1 MDNPKYTVE
10 RKTSPKKKKKVTFP
24 GPIETPEPEP
34 TKPSTSTPVRKLKKK
49 RQEDDD
55 EGEIMKPKKLK
66 TSLKESSTSMGQ
78 QDKASPDD
86 GQNKNVERQPVS
98 RKKKQKNKHINQEP
112 IESSESEPSQPSTN
126 TPVKTLKRKRQ
137 EDKEEEE
144 TIESKK
150 MKTPPKDSSS
160 CDAKQIATS
169 SELTERDDLITDKDK
184 FEAKYV
190 EEYYFASGGYGSIFS
205 GFRKSDN
212 LPVAVKHIFKRKIT
226 NKKMDDGNGKMVPSE
241 VAIMLK
247 LQDESIHSD
256 GKAAPVA
263 LLDWYEIGGEIL
275 LVMER
280 PIPCEDLR
288 HYTDSEGGTL
298 QEEEA
303 KIIMTQLIRTAI
315 DLEDRNIF
323 HQDIKTDNILI
334 QTHTN
339 TPQARLIDFGVSCM
353 AEKDSILRGFSG
365 TPINAPPEAFRGF
378 CSPGSTTVWQL
389 GVVLY
394 ETLHYCNDFSTL
406 HFLEGDQMIDDELSE
421 ECQDFFQA
429 CLNTSVEQRPNLQDL
444 LHHPWLR

>member
-1 MDNPKYTVE
+1 MDNPNYTVE
-10 RKTSPKKKKKVTFP
+10 RKTSPKRKKKVTFP
-24 GPIETPEPEP
+24 GPVESPESEP
-34 TKPSTSTPVRKLKKK
+34 TKPSTSNQDNTPVRKLKKK
-49 RQEDDD
+49 RKENK
-55 EGEIMKPKKLK
+55 EGEIIKPKKMK
-66 TSLKESSTSMGQ
+66 TSLKESSTSMARL
-78 QDKASPDD
+78 DETSSD
-86 GQNKNVERQPVS
+86 GVQTKNVERQPFP
-98 RKKKQKNKHINQEP
+98 RKKKQKKKHVNQEP
-112 IESSESEPSQPSTN
+112 TESEPSQPSSS

-150 MKTPPKDSSS
+150 MQTPPKDSSAS
-160 CDAKQIATS
+160 DAKQIPTS
-169 SELTERDDLITDKDK
+169 SEKTERDDLITDKDK

-190 EEYYFASGGYGSIFS
+190 EEYYFASGGYGSIYE

-212 LPVAVKHIFKRKIT
+212 LPVAIKHIFKRKIP
-226 NKKMDDGNGKMVPSE
+226 NEKMDDGNGKMVPSE
-241 VAIMLK
+241 VAIMLM
-247 LQDESIHSD
+247 LEDESIHSD

-280 PIPCEDLR
+280 PIPCEDLL
-288 HYTDSEGGTL
+288 HYLDTKGGTL

-303 KIIMTQLIRTAI
+303 KIIMKQLIRTAI
-315 DLEDRNIF
+315 DLEDKNIF
-323 HQDIKTDNILI
+323 HQDIKTNNILI

-353 AEKDSILRGFSG
+353 AEKDSILRFSG

-378 CSPGSTTVWQL
+378 CSPGPTTVWQL

-394 ETLHYCNDFSTL
+394 ETLHYCNDFSTK

-429 CLNTSVEQRPNLQDL
+429 CLNTSEKQRPNLQDL

>member
-1 MDNPKYTVE
+1 MDNKKYT
-10 RKTSPKKKKKVTFP
+10 
-24 GPIETPEPEP
+24 
-34 TKPSTSTPVRKLKKK
+34 
-49 RQEDDD
+49 
-55 EGEIMKPKKLK
+55 
-66 TSLKESSTSMGQ
+66 ESSTSTAR
-78 QDKASPDD
+78 QDETSSDD
-86 GQNKNVERQPVS
+86 GQTQNVERQPFP
-98 RKKKQKNKHINQEP
+98 RKKKQKDKHINQEP
-112 IESSESEPSQPSTN
+112 IESSESEQPSTS

-144 TIESKK
+144 TIEPKK

-160 CDAKQIATS
+160 SDAKQIATS
-169 SELTERDDLITDKDK
+169 SEITERDNLITDKDK

-190 EEYYFASGGYGSIFS
+190 EEYYFASGGYGSIYG

-212 LPVAVKHIFKRKIT
+212 LPVAIKHIFKRKIP

-280 PIPCEDLR
+280 PIPCEDLL
-288 HYTDSEGGTL
+288 HYIDSKGGTL

-303 KIIMTQLIRTAI
+303 KIIMKQLIRTAI
-315 DLEDRNIF
+315 DLVDRNIF

-389 GVVLY
+389 GVILY
-394 ETLHYCNDFSTL
+394 ETLHYCNDFSSI
-406 HFLEGDQMIDDELSE
+406 HFLDGDQMIDDELSE

-429 CLNTSVEQRPNLQDL
+429 CLNTSEEQRPKLQDL